1 MTGSEQA
8 RRKMTA
14 LLELHQMRQALIDS
28 YRGLIDETDLDR
40 NSEPERDR
48 AFLSRAVAATAIR
61 RVTGW
66 NPAACAAAVIDGS
79 RDNGIDAVAVA
90 DASRVWLVQAKWKD
104 SGTAGFHTDAA
115 RAFIDGLHLLEDRKF
130 GEFNDKLRPFTARL
144 DAALMD
150 TNLKIT
156 LVIAVVG
163 NDPLHA
169 DTRAI
174 LDRAV
179 DDHHGLGPMLDYRL
193 VGAAELLQQ
202 LRDDRRPQPVDLTA
216 RMPHWI
222 KRDTPFLAYQGPV
235 AAVDVA
241 QWYEDHGPR
250 LFTEHIRQSLGLTRI
265 NSGIQ
270 TTLIE
275 EPDNFWYFNNGITIL
290 CDGVEPTWR
299 GRRRPDEP
307 VELALQH
314 ASIVNGA
321 QTVTEIHKA
330 MQVAPDT
337 VENADVSVR
346 VISLGSERGQYA
358 ARITET
364 TNTQNDVSQRD
375 FIALDDTQTL
385 IREDFEFSLQKT
397 YVFKRGEADPAPDA
411 GCSVVH
417 AAIALACAHRTPE
430 LSVRA
435 KKDTD
440 LLWERGQSGAY
451 PRLFGEAPS
460 AFRIWRTVLVHRAV
474 GEALDVLR
482 QRMRG
487 RSSDVAQRG
496 DLLVSHLVFRL
507 LDASDLDEPDFDVDS
522 LLNSVPTSTGSV
534 LSWLIHFVDAAYG
547 PTSFLTSTFT
557 NETRCR
563 ELARLVLEAICEG
576 RELPDLP
583 ADCQARQ
590 QPGRQRRQ
598 ATIPTIINAGLLP
611 NGAPLQYVTGN
622 IAEAKALQDWLNA
635 DPRRSQAT
643 WQNDRA
649 RPLLWAY
656 DGETYNA
663 SNLVLRIWELAG
675 WDDAPSSVQA
685 PARWTPDGKLNL
697 YEIAVQWQ
705 DAQTDDD

>member
-1 MTGSEQA
+1 
-8 RRKMTA
+8 
-14 LLELHQMRQALIDS
+14 MRQALMDTF
-28 YRGLIDETDLDR
+28 RGLIDESDLAR
-40 NSEPERDR
+40 NSEIERDR

-66 NPAACAAAVIDGS
+66 EHADCAAAVIDGS
-79 RDNGIDAVAVA
+79 RDNGIDAVAVT
-90 DASRVWLVQAKWKD
+90 DAARVWLVQAKWKD
-104 SGTAGFHTDAA
+104 TGTAGFHTDAA

-130 GEFNDKLRPFTARL
+130 DEFNDKLRPSTARL

-163 NDPLHA
+163 NDPLHP
-169 DTRAI
+169 DTCAI

-179 DDHHGLGPMLDYRL
+179 EDHHGLGPMLDYRL
-193 VGAAELLQQ
+193 VGAADLLQQ
-202 LRDDRRPQPVDLTA
+202 LRDDRLPDPVDITV
-216 RMPHWI
+216 RMPQWI
-222 KRDTPFLAYQGPV
+222 KRDTPFLAYQGSV
-235 AAVDVA
+235 AAPDVA

-250 LFTEHIRQSLGLTRI
+250 LFEENIRQSLGLTRI
-265 NSGIQ
+265 NSGIH
-270 TTLIE
+270 TTLVE
-275 EPDNFWYFNNGITIL
+275 EPDNFWYFNNGVTIL
-290 CDGVEPTWR
+290 CDDIEANWP
-299 GRRRPDEP
+299 GRRRMGEP
-307 VELALQH
+307 VELALKH

-330 MQVAPDT
+330 MQVAPD
-337 VENADVSVR
+337 VVADADVSVR
-346 VISLGSERGQYA
+346 VISLGGERSRYA
-358 ARITET
+358 AKITET

-375 FIALDDTQTL
+375 FIALDDAQAL

-440 LLWERGQSGAY
+440 LLWERGKSGAY
-451 PRLFGEAPS
+451 PKLFGEAPT

-474 GEALDVLR
+474 GDALDGLR
-482 QRMRG
+482 KRMHG
-487 RSSDVAQRG
+487 RAADVAQRG
-496 DLLVSHLVFRL
+496 DLLISHMVFRL
-507 LDASDLDEPDFDVDS
+507 VDTSDFDEPDFD
-522 LLNSVPTSTGSV
+522 LAAFLATIAAPTDSV
-534 LSWLIHFVDAAYG
+534 LSWLIHFIDTQYG

-563 ELARLVLEAICEG
+563 ELARLVLEAVREG
-576 RELPDLP
+576 RAIPDLA
-583 ADCQARQ
+583 ADYQAPRRR
-590 QPGRQRRQ
+590 PGRQRRP
-598 ATIPTIINAGLLP
+598 ATVPTIINAGLLP
-611 NGAPLQYVTGN
+611 DGAPLAYVAGTP
-622 IAEAKALQDWLNA
+622 AEADALKGWLA
-635 DPRRSQAT
+635 EDPRRGQAT

-656 DGETYNA
+656 DGESYSANK
-663 SNLVLRIWELAG
+663 LVMRMFELAEWG
-675 WDDAPSSVQA
+675 NAPSAVQA

-697 YEIAVQWQ
+697 YEIAVYWQ
-705 DAQTDDD
+705 DTQTDED